1 LNWPYRDWKDN
12 VSETVSLTG
21 LSVLTI
27 FFNNATVPMQYSYLV
42 GLTFMVSFLVGVFLV
57 KMVYERR
64 DRFKEFYVYMA
75 EVWRGP
81 VAPDVNPDEDDAEIP
96 TSPSGDLGVADRSRM
111 STHGFVRRVS
121 RAVASPTAQLSAAV
135 KAKEAAETSAK
146 ATADKP
152 GGTVAAE
159 KDKEVEMQITTQPIP
174 ADAPGTLASTVPTP
188 MILTPVVVL
197 TPVSPVLTS
206 SVSMGGDPTATSPPP
221 VEIPSPANVRAP
233 LVTTT
238 TTTDSAPPNNTV

>member
-1 LNWPYRDWKDN
+1 
-12 VSETVSLTG
+12 
-21 LSVLTI
+21 
-27 FFNNATVPMQYSYLV
+27 
-42 GLTFMVSFLVGVFLV
+42 
-57 KMVYERR
+57 
-64 DRFKEFYVYMA
+64 
-75 EVWRGP
+75 
-81 VAPDVNPDEDDAEIP
+81 
-96 TSPSGDLGVADRSRM
+96 M

-159 KDKEVEMQITTQPIP
+159 TDKEVEMQITTQPIP

-206 SVSMGGDPTATSPPP
+206 SVSMGGYPTATSPPPP